1 MAEDP
6 RPHLSGKWLRLLIG
20 AAALAVIAVVAYIGS
35 VLLFDPGMSNVSLF
49 GLNFGG
55 GPDGGVEAVPTE
67 PVAAPTPQVVATFT
81 PAPQYTPTDSPTPM
95 PTDTPTPAYPEAVVS
110 TETLNL
116 RTGPGTVYGTVGQV
130 LAGQRFRI
138 TGRNGV
144 GDWLQI
150 CCPAG
155 ANRESWISADFAQS
169 NLPISS
175 LPVVQ
180 APPTPTPTATIDA
193 PDLDEVDL
201 SLPAPGGFD
210 TPRGTNPLTGQPL
223 EAARWGLRPVIVCIN
238 NDIAARPQFGISQ
251 ADVMYEF
258 LMEGFSLTRFSAVY
272 YGADSEEIG
281 PVRSARLINYY
292 LGALYDAGVFC
303 SGASD
308 GVRYQLKNNNPLFP
322 YLDLDLDDPESI
334 RYARSVGNDYRT
346 RLRTSSE
353 MLRRWLAEWAVERA
367 PSLQGFTFGGPA
379 AGGASAN
386 SIQIPYPSVT
396 ASQVAYRYDA
406 SSGRYLRS
414 LGGAAH
420 RDSNNSQQIA
430 VENVIIQY
438 IPHNPVN
445 IIEDAYGNLSLLV
458 EPFGTGRAIVFRDG
472 LAYEGIWRND
482 RGGEL
487 PRFVAA
493 NGVEIPLK
501 AGRSWISIV
510 PLTYEIAYQ

>member
-6 RPHLSGKWLRLLIG
+6 RPHLSGKWLRLLIA

-49 GLNFGG
+49 GLNFG
-55 GPDGGVEAVPTE
+55 GGVEAVPTE

-110 TETLNL
+110 AETLNL

-180 APPTPTPTATIDA
+180 APPTPTPSATIDA

-210 TPRGTNPLTGQPL
+210 TPRSTNPLTGQPL

-258 LMEGFSLTRFSAVY
+258 LMEGFSLTRFSAVF

-292 LGALYDAGVFC
+292 MGALYDAGLFC
-303 SGASD
+303 SGASNSI
-308 GVRYQLKNNNPLFP
+308 RYKLKNENSLFP
-322 YLDLDLDDPESI
+322 YLDVDLDDPENY
-334 RYARSVGNDYRT
+334 RYSTSVGNDYRT
-346 RLRTSSE
+346 RLRTSSDL
-353 MLRRWLAEWAVERA
+353 LRGWLAEWGVERA
-367 PSLQGFTFGGPA
+367 PLLQGFAFDGPA
-379 AGGASAN
+379 GGGASAN
-386 SIQIPYPSVT
+386 SISIPYPSVT
-396 ASQVAYRYDA
+396 ASQVTYRYDA
-406 SSGRYLRS
+406 GSGRYWRF

-420 RDSNNSQQIA
+420 GDGNSGQQIA
-430 VENVIIQY
+430 VENVIVQY
-438 IPHNPVN
+438 VFHEPVN
-445 IIEDAYGNLSLLV
+445 IVEDSIGSLSLHISL
-458 EPFGTGRAIVFRDG
+458 FGTGRAIVFRDG
-472 LAYEGIWRND
+472 LAYEGFWRND
-482 RGGEL
+482 SSGEM
-487 PRFVAA
+487 PRFFTADGA
-493 NGVEIPLK
+493 EIPLK
-501 AGRSWISIV
+501 AGQSWISIV

>member
-6 RPHLSGKWLRLLIG
+6 RPHLSGKWLRLLIA

-110 TETLNL
+110 AETLNL

-180 APPTPTPTATIDA
+180 APPTPTPSATIDA

-210 TPRGTNPLTGQPL
+210 TPRSTNPLTGQPL

-258 LMEGFSLTRFSAVY
+258 LMEGFSLTRFSAVF

-292 LGALYDAGVFC
+292 MGALYDAGLFC
-303 SGASD
+303 SGASNSI
-308 GVRYQLKNNNPLFP
+308 RYKLKNENSLFP
-322 YLDLDLDDPESI
+322 YLDVDLDDPENY
-334 RYARSVGNDYRT
+334 RYSTSVGNDYRT
-346 RLRTSSE
+346 RLRTSSDL
-353 MLRRWLAEWAVERA
+353 LRGWLAEWGVERA
-367 PSLQGFTFGGPA
+367 PLLQGFAFDGPA
-379 AGGASAN
+379 GGGASAN
-386 SIQIPYPSVT
+386 SISIPYPSVT
-396 ASQVAYRYDA
+396 ASQVTYRYDA
-406 SSGRYLRS
+406 GSGRYWRF

-420 RDSNNSQQIA
+420 GDGNSGQQIA
-430 VENVIIQY
+430 VENVIVQY
-438 IPHNPVN
+438 VFHEPVN
-445 IIEDAYGNLSLLV
+445 IVEDSIGSLSLHISL
-458 EPFGTGRAIVFRDG
+458 FGTGRAIVFRDG
-472 LAYEGIWRND
+472 LAYEGFWRND
-482 RGGEL
+482 SSGEM
-487 PRFVAA
+487 PRFFTADGA
-493 NGVEIPLK
+493 EIPLK
-501 AGRSWISIV
+501 AGQSWISIV

>member
-6 RPHLSGKWLRLLIG
+6 RPKLSGKWLRIVIA
-20 AAALAVIAVVAYIGS
+20 AAALAIIAVVAYIGS
-35 VLLFDPGMSNVSLF
+35 VLLFGSSMSTISFPWSNS
-49 GLNFGG
+49 GG
-55 GPDGGVEAVPTE
+55 GPNGGVEAVPTE

-95 PTDTPTPAYPEAVVS
+95 PTGTPTPAYPEAVVS

-116 RTGPGTVYGTVGQV
+116 RAGPGTVYGIVGQV

-169 NLPISS
+169 NRPVSS
-175 LPVVQ
+175 LPVAQ
-180 APPTPTPTATIDA
+180 APPTPSPTATIDA
-193 PDLDEVDL
+193 PEIDEVNL
-201 SLPAPGGFD
+201 TLPAPGGFAS
-210 TPRGTNPLTGQPL
+210 PSSTNPLTGQPL
-223 EAARWGLRPVIVCIN
+223 APSRLGLRPVVVCIN

-258 LMEGFSLTRFSAVY
+258 LMEGFSLTRFSGVF

-292 LGALYDAGVFC
+292 MGALFDAGVYC

-308 GVRYQLKNNNPLFP
+308 GVRYQLKNNNSLFP
-322 YLDLDLDDPESI
+322 YLDLDLDDPEST

-353 MLRRWLAEWAVERA
+353 MLRLWLADWAVERA
-367 PSLQGFTFGGPA
+367 PSLQGFTFGSPA
-379 AGGASAN
+379 AGGSSATL
-386 SIQIPYPSVT
+386 IEIPYPSVT

-406 SSGRYLRS
+406 GNRRYLRS

-420 RDSNNSQQIA
+420 RDSNNGQQIA
-430 VENVIIQY
+430 VENVIVQY

-445 IIEDAYGNLSLLV
+445 IVEDAYGNLSLLV

-472 LAYEGIWRND
+472 LAFEGTWRND

-487 PRFVAA
+487 PRFFAA
-493 NGVEIPLK
+493 DGTEIPLK
-501 AGRSWISIV
+501 AGRSWISVV